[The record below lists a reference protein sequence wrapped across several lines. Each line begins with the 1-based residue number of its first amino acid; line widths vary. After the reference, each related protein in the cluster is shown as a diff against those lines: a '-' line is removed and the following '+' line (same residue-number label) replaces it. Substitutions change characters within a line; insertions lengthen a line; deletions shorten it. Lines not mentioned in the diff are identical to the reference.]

1 MSPISSE
8 RPSPLYSQIKDS
20 LRAQIATG
28 AYKPLDRIPSES
40 ELMQWFEVS
49 RVTVRQALGD
59 LEKEHLIFRVPGKG
73 SFVARPRPFQELGR
87 LQGFAEAM
95 STQGHHTWSR
105 LLGIKSVGAD
115 AVVAE
120 RLQLAE
126 GDAVTEV
133 RRVRFL
139 DNEPVSLDISY
150 LLPALGQ
157 RLEREDLVHRDIFS
171 ILEHDYGL
179 ALAWADLDIDAAA
192 ATAPLAGPLL
202 IDIGSPILRV
212 ERLTHTRDGQ
222 PVDFE
227 YLYCR
232 PDNFRFRL
240 RVLREASTHARTP
253 ATVSGAV

>member
-1 MSPISSE
+1 MSPISHE

-28 AYKPLDRIPSES
+28 AFQPLDRIPSES

-73 SFVARPRPFQELGR
+73 SFVARPRPFQELAR

-95 STQGHHTWSR
+95 STQGHDTWSR
-105 LLGIKSVGAD
+105 LLGIKTVAAD
-115 AVVAE
+115 IMVAE

-126 GDAVTEV
+126 GDAVTEL

-139 DNEPVSLDISY
+139 DNEPLSLDISY
-150 LLPALGQ
+150 LLPAIGQ

-171 ILEHDYGL
+171 ILENDYGL
-179 ALAWADLDIDAAA
+179 QLAWADLDIDATA
-192 ATAPLAGPLL
+192 ATAPIAGPLL

-222 PVDFE
+222 PIDFE

-240 RVLREASTHARTP
+240 RVLREVSTHART
-253 ATVSGAV
+253 AGAV